1 MTNHPGSRLG
11 DPPPTTPSWANRDGW
26 ASCVLNVPYLHK
38 KFTVSWKLFPITLNP
53 NSLNENKPNLENFL
67 GLPGISSKL
76 EWCLVESFLPVT
88 PASCAPVVWFRTLG
102 RPTPHAC
109 EVFLCSSVPSSF
121 ASAAITAKIKEDVQ
135 YVLSVTLALASY
147 SSASIQ
153 LAGLGL

>member
-1 MTNHPGSRLG
+1 M
-11 DPPPTTPSWANRDGW
+11 
-26 ASCVLNVPYLHK
+26 LNVPYLHK

-53 NSLNENKPNLENFL
+53 NSLNENKPNLDNFL